1 MFSLKGKTAVV
12 TGASR
17 GIGKEIALTLASAGA
32 QVIVTS
38 RNLEK
43 LNGVKQKIESFGGT
57 ATAIQADMGDLKR
70 INAFFAEIVERFS
83 KLDLLI
89 NNAGTTVLKRAFDIL
104 EEDWDNVLNTNLKG
118 LFFASQAAAKLM
130 KETGG
135 GKIVNIAS
143 VLGAVGEELAAPYIA
158 SKGGVIQLTKALALE
173 WSRFG
178 IQVNAVGPGYVK
190 TEINAELLDNE
201 KAGSH
206 IRNKIPMR
214 RLGSTKEVASGV
226 LYLCSDEASYITG
239 QTLFIDGGWL
249 AQ

>member
-1 MFSLKGKTAVV
+1 MFSLKGKTAIV

-32 QVIVTS
+32 HVILTS

-43 LNGVKQKIESFGGT
+43 LNEVKQEIKSNGGT
-57 ATAIQADMGDLKR
+57 STVIQADMGDSKK
-70 INAFFAEIVERFS
+70 IKVFFTEVTERFS

-89 NNAGTTVLKRAFDIL
+89 NNAGRSVIKRALDIV
-104 EEDWDNVLNTNLKG
+104 EEDWDDVLNTNLKG
-118 LFFASQAAAKLM
+118 IFFASQAAAKLM

-178 IQVNAVGPGYVK
+178 IQVNAIGPGYVK

-201 KAGSH
+201 KSGSH
-206 IRNKIPMR
+206 ILNKIPMR
-214 RLGSTKEVASGV
+214 RLGTTKEIASGV